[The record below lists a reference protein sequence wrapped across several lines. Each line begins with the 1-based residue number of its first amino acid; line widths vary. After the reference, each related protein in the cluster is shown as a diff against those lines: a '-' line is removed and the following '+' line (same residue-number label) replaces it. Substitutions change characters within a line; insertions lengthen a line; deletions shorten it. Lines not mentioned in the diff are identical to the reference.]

1 VTNDSILTLIVED
14 DPSWQEILTDILT
27 DFGLQIDICDNL
39 EDAVEHLRSTLY
51 RLAIIDL
58 SLQGDDHSNQDGLAV
73 LKAVQRHAPGCVS
86 VMLTGYASVELA
98 VAVIQEYGAM
108 TCLRKETFRRSEFR
122 EVVRQAL
129 TASNAKRELADKKVA
144 DKASDPS
151 VSPDQSDSAGVLTG
165 LALVVEDDAGWR
177 SLLSELLQDA
187 GYRVHESTSYGEAL
201 GLLKRKHYQ
210 VTVVDISLAS
220 SVQPNHNEDGLR
232 LLKTTRQAGIPT
244 IIVSGSA
251 DPDLI
256 DRAYSE
262 HNIYA
267 YLEKQS
273 FERRTFLE
281 NVDQIV
287 SLTALPQSL
296 TDREKE
302 VLSLVAQGLSNKEIA
317 TKLVISTNTVK
328 RHLKSIFTKLNVNS
342 RAAASAHAIRMGL
355 GSQLQEE

>member
-1 VTNDSILTLIVED
+1 MGDPILTLIVED

-27 DFGLQIDICDNL
+27 DFGLQIDLSDNL
-39 EDAVEHLRSTLY
+39 KDAISRLRSTPY

-58 SLQGDDHSNQDGLAV
+58 SLEGDDHSNQDGLEV
-73 LKAVQRHAPGCVS
+73 LKAIQWHAPGCVS

-108 TCLRKETFRRSEFR
+108 TCLRKETFRRAEFR
-122 EVVRQAL
+122 KDIRQAL
-129 TASNAKRELADKKVA
+129 AASSAKRDADEKSLADEAA
-144 DKASDPS
+144 DRST
-151 VSPDQSDSAGVLTG
+151 SPDQNEYKEAFAG

-177 SLLSELLQDA
+177 SLLSELLEDA
-187 GYRVHESTSYGEAL
+187 GYRVHESASYGEAL
-201 GLLKRKHYQ
+201 GLLKRRHYQ

-232 LLKTTRQAGIPT
+232 LLRITRQAGIPT

-256 DRAYSE
+256 DRAYTE
-262 HNIYA
+262 HRIFA

-273 FERRTFLE
+273 FERRTFLD
-281 NVDQIV
+281 NVDQIGT
-287 SLTALPQSL
+287 LTSLPQSL

-302 VLSLVAQGLSNKEIA
+302 VLSLVARGLSNKEIA
-317 TKLVISTNTVK
+317 TELVISTNTVK
-328 RHLKSIFTKLNVNS
+328 RHVKSIFAKLDVNS
-342 RAAASAHAIRMGL
+342 RAAASAHAIHMGL
-355 GSQLQEE
+355 GAQADGD

>member
-1 VTNDSILTLIVED
+1 MNGDPILTLIVED

-27 DFGLQIDICDNL
+27 DFGLEIDLTDNQQ
-39 EDAVEHLRSTLY
+39 DAVERLRSKPY

-58 SLQGDDHSNQDGLAV
+58 SLEGEDHSNQDGLEV
-73 LKAVQRHAPGCVS
+73 LRAIQRYAPGCVS

-108 TCLRKETFRRSEFR
+108 TCLRKESFRRAEFR
-122 EVVRQAL
+122 EVIRHAL
-129 TASNAKRELADKKVA
+129 SASGAKRDV
-144 DKASDPS
+144 DPS
-151 VSPDQSDSAGVLTG
+151 AGEDTDRPALRDQENSQGSFVG
-165 LALVVEDDAGWR
+165 LALIVEDDAGWR
-177 SLLSELLQDA
+177 SLLSELLGDA
-187 GYRVHESTSYGEAL
+187 GYRVHASSSYGEAL
-201 GLLKRKHYQ
+201 GLLNRSHYQ

-220 SVQPNHNEDGLR
+220 SVQPSHNEDGYR

-244 IIVSGSA
+244 IIVSGSV

-262 HNIYA
+262 HNIFA
-267 YLEKQS
+267 CLEKQS
-273 FERRTFLE
+273 FERSAFLE
-281 NVDQIV
+281 HVRQIL

-302 VLSLVAQGLSNKEIA
+302 VLALIAQGLSNKEIA

-328 RHLKSIFTKLNVNS
+328 RHIKSIFNKLNVSS
-342 RAAASAHAIRMGL
+342 RAAASAHAIRIGL
-355 GSQLQEE
+355 GTQAQGE

>member
-1 VTNDSILTLIVED
+1 MMSDPILTLIVED
-14 DPSWQEILTDILT
+14 DPSWQEILIDILT
-27 DFGLQIDICDNL
+27 DFGLKIDLADSL
-39 EDAVEHLRSTLY
+39 QAAVDLMRSTPY

-58 SLQGDDHSNQDGLAV
+58 SLEGEDHSNQDGLEV
-73 LKAVQRHAPGCVS
+73 LKAIQRHSPGCVS

-98 VAVIQEYGAM
+98 VAVIQDYGAM
-108 TCLRKETFRRSEFR
+108 TCLRKETFRRAEFR
-122 EVVRQAL
+122 KVIRQAL
-129 TASNAKRELADKKVA
+129 AASSAKREMDDQRLTDEAVER
-144 DKASDPS
+144 S
-151 VSPDQSDSAGVLTG
+151 VSPDPGDTAGVFAG

-187 GYRVHESTSYGEAL
+187 GYRVHESASYGEAL
-201 GLLKRKHYQ
+201 GLLKRAHYQ

-256 DRAYSE
+256 DRAYTE
-262 HNIYA
+262 HNIHA

-302 VLSLVAQGLSNKEIA
+302 VLSLVARGLSNKEIA

-328 RHLKSIFTKLNVNS
+328 RHIKSIFAKLDVNS

-355 GSQLQEE
+355 GIQVQGE

>member
-1 VTNDSILTLIVED
+1 MMGEPILTLIVED
-14 DPSWQEILTDILT
+14 DPSWQEILIDILT
-27 DFGLQIDICDNL
+27 DFGLKIDISDNL
-39 EDAVEHLRSTLY
+39 KDAVDRLRSTPY

-58 SLQGDDHSNQDGLAV
+58 SLEGEDHSNQDGLEV

-108 TCLRKETFRRSEFR
+108 TCLRKETFRRAEFR
-122 EVVRQAL
+122 KVIRQAL
-129 TASNAKRELADKKVA
+129 SASNAKRDTDEQLLAEDAV
-144 DKASDPS
+144 DRPS
-151 VSPDQSDSAGVLTG
+151 PPDSSESTGIITG

-177 SLLSELLQDA
+177 SLLAELLQDA
-187 GYRVHESTSYGEAL
+187 GYRVHESASYGEAL
-201 GLLKRKHYQ
+201 GLLKRTHYQ

-251 DPDLI
+251 DPDSI
-256 DRAYSE
+256 DRAYTE

-287 SLTALPQSL
+287 SLTSLPQSL
-296 TDREKE
+296 TDREEE

-317 TKLVISTNTVK
+317 AKLVISTNTVK
-328 RHLKSIFTKLNVNS
+328 RHVKSIFAKLDVNS

-355 GSQLQEE
+355 GGQVQEE